1 MMATRVSSLRKKKA
15 LQDRCNTPHAVELRA
30 PHERSDP
37 PRTARYATVEA
48 TPPQNLEAGYLEQQL
63 LARGIRLTG
72 QRRCVLSAIENS
84 PQCRNVGVIH
94 RRARKLNSAV
104 HRVTVYRTL
113 ALLERYG
120 LLLEPCDLK
129 ACAGESSCPRAG
141 ECEQIQMKCLHCG
154 KSVEFKSCMVDDLMR
169 CVERDCRFRVSQA
182 SVDIAGYC
190 QNCRV

>member
-1 MMATRVSSLRKKKA
+1 MPNAVDLRVLR
-15 LQDRCNTPHAVELRA
+15 
-30 PHERSDP
+30 ERSDP
-37 PRTARYATVEA
+37 PKTVRSTDGASPRNQE
-48 TPPQNLEAGYLEQQL
+48 PGHLERQL
-63 LARGIRLTG
+63 VARGIRLTG
-72 QRRCVLSAIENS
+72 QRRCVLSAIEGS

-129 ACAGESSCPRAG
+129 ACAGEGSCPRVG

-154 KSVEFKSCMVDDLMR
+154 KSVEFKSCMVDELMH
-169 CVERDCRFRVSQA
+169 CVERDCRFRVSKA
-182 SVDIAGYC
+182 SVDISGYC